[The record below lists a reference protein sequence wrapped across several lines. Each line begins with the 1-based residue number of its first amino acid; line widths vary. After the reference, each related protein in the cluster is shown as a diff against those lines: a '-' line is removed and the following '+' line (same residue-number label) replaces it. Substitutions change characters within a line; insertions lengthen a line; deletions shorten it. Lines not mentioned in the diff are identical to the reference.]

1 MRLYLIATGAVLTL
15 SGAAYAEPAQHDA
28 LKAPAQQRPAEVV
41 LASADGVHAAP
52 TPGAQPAPPP
62 LKRPAPRVT
71 TCRCG
76 DPQPDPGPQEQ

>member
-28 LKAPAQQRPAEVV
+28 LKAPAQQRPAEIV
-41 LASADGVHAAP
+41 LASADGVRAAP
-52 TPGAQPAPPP
+52 TPGAQPAP